1 MIFCAVAIEMYKI
14 HEAGMILV
22 KRSSDAPFKTEYCE
36 PMRLLLSIPE
46 DIHTYAKNHEADDG
60 MSLMNVFRFLR
71 VQTHLIPVGRIVST
85 TVSTLPRK
93 RMHTIKHRH

>member
-1 MIFCAVAIEMYKI
+1 MYKI

-22 KRSSDAPFKTEYCE
+22 ERSPSDTPFKTEYCE
-36 PMRLLLSIPE
+36 PMRLLLSVPE

-60 MSLMNVFRFLR
+60 MSLMNVFLFLR

-85 TVSTLPRK
+85 SLYAVQEK
-93 RMHTIKHRH
+93 DAYHKA